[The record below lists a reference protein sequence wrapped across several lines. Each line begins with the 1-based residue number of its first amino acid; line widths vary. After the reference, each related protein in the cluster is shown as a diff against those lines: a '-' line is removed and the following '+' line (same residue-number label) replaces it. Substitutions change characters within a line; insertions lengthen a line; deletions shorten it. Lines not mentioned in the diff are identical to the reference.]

1 MDTLGKKQL
10 FSTNTSIIIKPRVL
24 TFQKFCRAAVFK
36 ASFPLPTVISF
47 PGCLIHRT
55 HSDLAL
61 LQLACSRSLCGFKQK
76 HRRADV
82 RRARAPVG
90 VRRSLL
96 SRLLK
101 YPVHSNRRQHT
112 PLSACPHWSWRRQMF
127 SVAKKQSKR
136 GDDVPASVQPTHGFR
151 AFFFFYQS
159 MEKVLGEMKQCGSEA
174 SFKGFTGKKDT
185 DSFKSKSVWFVWHFV
200 CC

>member
-10 FSTNTSIIIKPRVL
+10 FSTNTSSHGFLPFKI
-24 TFQKFCRAAVFK
+24 FCRAAVFK

-101 YPVHSNRRQHT
+101 YPVHSNWRQHT

-151 AFFFFYQS
+151 AFLFSFTS
-159 MEKVLGEMKQCGSEA
+159 AWRKCWEK
-174 SFKGFTGKKDT
+174 
-185 DSFKSKSVWFVWHFV
+185 
-200 CC
+200 

>member
-1 MDTLGKKQL
+1 M
-10 FSTNTSIIIKPRVL
+10 
-24 TFQKFCRAAVFK
+24 
-36 ASFPLPTVISF
+36 SF

-112 PLSACPHWSWRRQMF
+112 LLSACPHWSWRRQMF

-151 AFFFFYQS
+151 AFFFSFTS
-159 MEKVLGEMKQCGSEA
+159 AWRKCWEKWSSVDQRRVLKVSLGRK
-174 SFKGFTGKKDT
+174 TGT
-185 DSFKSKSVWFVWHFV
+185 VFKSKSVWFVWHFV